1 MLKIIKSTAL
11 AVLFVLLFSFNMFSV
26 DVPLLNSENP
36 LPRDC
41 VPPELTEIKSTR
53 PDGRPP
59 QKITKEAALALE
71 MLIDAMK
78 NDFGTDA
85 PPITVTSGYRSY
97 DYQKYLFE
105 TAVQRY
111 EEKGYSRAKA
121 ETLAARYTAGAGESE
136 HQSGLCVD
144 IHDRPCATVD
154 FENSPYFL
162 WLCENAHRF
171 GYILRY
177 PKGKENITKIAF
189 EPWHW
194 RYVGRENA
202 EKIKKS
208 GLCLEEYLKNS

>member
-1 MLKIIKSTAL
+1 MLKIIKSTAF
-11 AVLFVLLFSFNMFSV
+11 AVLFVLLFSFDVLSV
-26 DVPLLNSENP
+26 DIPLINSENP
-36 LPRDC
+36 LPQDF
-41 VPPELTEIKSTR
+41 VPSELTEIKATR
-53 PDGRPP
+53 PDGRAP
-59 QKITKEAALALE
+59 QKITKDAAVALE
-71 MLIDAMK
+71 ALIAAME

-97 DYQKYLFE
+97 NYQKYLFD
-105 TAVQRY
+105 TAVQSY
-111 EEKGYSRAKA
+111 EEKGYSRSKA
-121 ETLAARYTAGAGESE
+121 EALAARYTARPGESE

-154 FENSPYFL
+154 FENSPYFE

-194 RYVGRENA
+194 RYVGCETA

-208 GLCLEEYLKNS
+208 GLCLEEYLKKY

>member
-26 DVPLLNSENP
+26 DVPLINSENP
-36 LPRDC
+36 LPRDF

-53 PDGRPP
+53 PDVRPP

-136 HQSGLCVD
+136 HQIGLCVD

-162 WLCENAHRF
+162 
-171 GYILRY
+171 
-177 PKGKENITKIAF
+177 
-189 EPWHW
+189 
-194 RYVGRENA
+194 
-202 EKIKKS
+202 
-208 GLCLEEYLKNS
+208 

>member
-1 MLKIIKSTAL
+1 
-11 AVLFVLLFSFNMFSV
+11 
-26 DVPLLNSENP
+26 
-36 LPRDC
+36 
-41 VPPELTEIKSTR
+41 
-53 PDGRPP
+53 
-59 QKITKEAALALE
+59 
-71 MLIDAMK
+71 MK

-154 FENSPYFL
+154 FENSPHFL
-162 WLCENAHRF
+162 WLLRKRSSLRIYPPLPEGQGKHNKNRF
-171 GYILRY
+171 
-177 PKGKENITKIAF
+177 
-189 EPWHW
+189 
-194 RYVGRENA
+194 
-202 EKIKKS
+202 
-208 GLCLEEYLKNS
+208 